1 MSMPYGDTDSH
12 ISASCATLG
21 ITLPEGHGIPT
32 ESRLP
37 AIHPFPVPISN
48 PEHNLQINW
57 VEERR

>member
-1 MSMPYGDTDSH
+1 MSMPCGDTDSD

-37 AIHPFPVPISN
+37 AIHPFPAL
-48 PEHNLQINW
+48 EHNLQINL